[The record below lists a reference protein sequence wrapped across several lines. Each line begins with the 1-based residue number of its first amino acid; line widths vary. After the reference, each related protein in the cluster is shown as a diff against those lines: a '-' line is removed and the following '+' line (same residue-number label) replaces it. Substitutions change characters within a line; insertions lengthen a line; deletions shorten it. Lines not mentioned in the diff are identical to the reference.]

1 MFSNMYVHIINTL
14 VFYHLI
20 TEELKSLYKKN
31 IVKTLVKINLYIHN
45 YIKIV
50 PLSFFFEKLYKFTN
64 FTICNG
70 FFAREEAFVNYH

>member
-50 PLSFFFEKLYKFTN
+50 PLSFFLRNYINSPTSPFVMASLLEKRHL
-64 FTICNG
+64 
-70 FFAREEAFVNYH
+70 

>member
-14 VFYHLI
+14 VFLSFNYRRI
-20 TEELKSLYKKN
+20 KIFIQKKN

-50 PLSFFFEKLYKFTN
+50 PLSFFLRNYINSPTSPFVMASLLEKRHL
-64 FTICNG
+64 
-70 FFAREEAFVNYH
+70 